1 MHGELQM
8 GASTIAA
15 LLLSIIPLD
24 MPVRDSVDMVEV
36 NAFYDENGKEVFQQL
51 IWWNWNRS
59 ECQFDICD
67 WRLVKDPK
75 QIPLHGTSV
84 FWDGQVLREVS
95 ARSVRRTWTQYD
107 PELTE
112 RATLPK
118 EQRKELTRPLT
129 RQRAAEKLKGTSD
142 GM

>member
-8 GASTIAA
+8 DSSAIAA

-24 MPVRDSVDMVEV
+24 MPVRDSVDIVEV

-59 ECQFDICD
+59 ECRFDVCD
-67 WRLVKDPK
+67 WRLVKNPK

-95 ARSVRRTWTQYD
+95 ARSVRRTWKQYD

-118 EQRKELTRPLT
+118 EQRKELTRQIS
-129 RQRAAEKLKGTSD
+129 RERAKQLIEKLHD
-142 GM
+142 